1 MKVDEVRADEWYKE
15 ISDFLEVKFRVKDAE
30 APGSR
35 VSALCRVLADA
46 IENTGGTKEQK
57 LEAIVRLTAMALGLE
72 QRFLIVQDPTGALS

>member
-1 MKVDEVRADEWYKE
+1 MDEARADAWYE
-15 ISDFLEVKFRVKDAE
+15 AISDFLEAKAGHKDSE

-46 IENTGGTKEQK
+46 IEHTGGTKEQK

-72 QRFLIVQDPTGALS
+72 QKFLIIQDPTGDLN